1 MAAKT
6 SRPDRDTKICS
17 ALKSLGYS
25 KSKRLRLYGKE
36 MEATSDPFPADGGY
50 AIRVRDKK
58 PPQRERNIQIPLS
71 ILTVARRG

>member
-1 MAAKT
+1 
-6 SRPDRDTKICS
+6 
-17 ALKSLGYS
+17 
-25 KSKRLRLYGKE
+25 

-71 ILTVARRG
+71 VLEIARRG